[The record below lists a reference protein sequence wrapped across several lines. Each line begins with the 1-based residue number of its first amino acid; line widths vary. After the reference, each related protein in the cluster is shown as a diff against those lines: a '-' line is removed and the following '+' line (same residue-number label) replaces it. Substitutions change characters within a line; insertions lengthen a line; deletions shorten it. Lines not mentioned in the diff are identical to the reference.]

1 MEQKGAI
8 DVCSRAN
15 KSPSTKRHNSKN
27 ILENPMVQLIPSQD
41 SVMQILQRTGAFRE
55 GHFVYPNGKHSPHYF
70 QMPLAFRYYDTARVL
85 AVALSRKFRLEK
97 DISSQLPKIS
107 VISPSSGGI
116 PVAFGVRDALNAE
129 QIYWAEQEQ
138 GQRMFRQY
146 VNQGE
151 VNPCIIVDDI
161 IRSGKAIEETVT
173 LVKSLGARII
183 GCGAIVRFESAPTEI
198 EGVEIKS
205 LVDYDVKIYAKEEDC
220 VECKDAVAAE
230 TVRF

>member
-1 MEQKGAI
+1 
-8 DVCSRAN
+8 
-15 KSPSTKRHNSKN
+15 
-27 ILENPMVQLIPSQD
+27 MVELIPSQD
-41 SVMQILQRTGAFRE
+41 AVMQILTRTGAFRE

-97 DISSQLPKIS
+97 DISSQLPKVA

-129 QIYWAEQEQ
+129 QIYWAEQEH
-138 GQRMFRQY
+138 GERMFRQY

-161 IRSGKAIEETVT
+161 MRSGKAIEETVA
-173 LVKSLGARII
+173 LVKTLGARMI
-183 GCGAIVRFESAPTEI
+183 GCGAIVRFDMAPNEI
-198 EGVEIKS
+198 EGVPIKS
-205 LVDYDVKIYAKEEDC
+205 LIDFDVKMYEGDENCA
-220 VECKDAVAAE
+220 ECKAGVSPE
-230 TVRF
+230 QVRF